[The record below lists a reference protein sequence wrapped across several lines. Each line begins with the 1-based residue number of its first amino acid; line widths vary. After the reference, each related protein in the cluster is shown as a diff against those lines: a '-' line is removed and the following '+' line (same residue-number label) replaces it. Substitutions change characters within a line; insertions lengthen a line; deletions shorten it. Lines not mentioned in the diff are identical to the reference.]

1 MKLHDINL
9 EEGRWK
15 NLAMAG
21 ALLGAGMGVG
31 SRMHKAPAAAPNKPS
46 AYQQAFHSKAQE
58 AEKQQLR
65 DKAQQLRD
73 KGLTKGTFVHGKL
86 QEPKTGGTKQKKST
100 DNSKRIESS
109 SVTSDAAADFLQ

>member
-1 MKLHDINL
+1 MKLRDINL

-31 SRMHKAPAAAPNKPS
+31 SRMHKAPANAPPKPKS
-46 AYQQAFHSKAQE
+46 AYQQAFHSKARE

-65 DKAQQLRD
+65 DKVQQLR
-73 KGLTKGTFVHGKL
+73 KGTFAHGEL
-86 QEPKTGGTKQKKST
+86 QEPKTN
-100 DNSKRIESS
+100 NSKQIKSS
-109 SVTSDAAADFLQ
+109 RATSADAADYLN